1 MIVKGETLNRTIL
14 LYLADTGL
22 QKIMDATVYQSKSV
36 SQIIQESNVF
46 KIQSSHRVTN
56 VLAVEMSLVCVLSRG
71 IRSMMVRFVLL

>member
-1 MIVKGETLNRTIL
+1 MIVKGETLNRAIL

-46 KIQSSHRVTN
+46 NIQSSHRVTN

-71 IRSMMVRFVLL
+71 IWSMMVRFVLL